1 MHITMEFP
9 VGVAGRIALCAS
21 SRKKICLKM
30 EMEIKMTDII
40 DKEELILK
48 IIPLKKNIEECAE
61 EVDGP
66 HWRAYKS
73 SYYRGYL
80 DAISDIVNKIYE

>member
-48 IIPLKKNIEECAE
+48 IIPLKQNIEECAE

-80 DAISDIVNKIYE
+80 DAVSDIVNKIYE

>member
-1 MHITMEFP
+1 MYP
-9 VGVAGRIALCAS
+9 
-21 SRKKICLKM
+21 KM
-30 EMEIKMTDII
+30 EANDKMTDTI
-40 DKEELILK
+40 DKKELVLK

-80 DAISDIVNKIYE
+80 DAISDIVNKINE

>member
-1 MHITMEFP
+1 MEFP

>member
-1 MHITMEFP
+1 MEYHAD
-9 VGVAGRIALCAS
+9 VAGRIALCAS

-30 EMEIKMTDII
+30 EMENKMTDTI
-40 DKEELILK
+40 DKKELILK
-48 IIPLKKNIEECAE
+48 IIPLKENIEECAE

-80 DAISDIVNKIYE
+80 DAVSDIINKINE

>member
-1 MHITMEFP
+1 MEFP

-80 DAISDIVNKIYE
+80 DAVSDIVNKINE